1 MLVEAVNEVRESGGD
16 TRTLRLYGQEV
27 NLTTA
32 AIARM
37 NLYMHDIEDFRIVR
51 GDTLRDPKFHDDK
64 GQLAGFDVVIANP
77 PFSLKNWGAEVWV
90 ADPWKRP
97 IHGIPP
103 QANGDYAFVQHM
115 IASMNERS
123 GRVGVVM
130 PNGALFRT
138 AESEIRAGLLS
149 SDLLEAVV
157 GLPQNM
163 FYSTAI
169 PACLLIFRA
178 VKAES
183 RKQRVLFIDGSRR
196 FAKTRTRNDMS
207 RSDIEAIVTCYKA
220 GVSAPNGSVDTKSVP
235 LSEIK
240 ENGWDLSLGRYLHSA
255 TADTGDVGTELAAL
269 RQAREALNEAERE
282 MDKRLKA
289 AGYE

>member
-1 MLVEAVNEVRESGGD
+1 M
-16 TRTLRLYGQEV
+16 
-27 NLTTA
+27 
-32 AIARM
+32 
-37 NLYMHDIEDFRIVR
+37 
-51 GDTLRDPKFHDDK
+51 
-64 GQLAGFDVVIANP
+64 ANP
-77 PFSLKNWGAEVWV
+77 PFSLKNWGAEVWI

-97 IHGIPP
+97 IYGIPP

-115 IASMNERS
+115 IASMNERT

-130 PNGALFRT
+130 PNGALFRA

-149 SDLLEAVV
+149 GDLLEAVV

-178 VKAES
+178 AKAES
-183 RKQRVLFIDGSRR
+183 RKQRVLFIDGSQR

-207 RSDIEAIVTCYKA
+207 RSDIDTIVSCYKSGIGDA
-220 GVSAPNGSVDTKSVP
+220 NGSVTTKSVP
-235 LSEIK
+235 LTEIK
-240 ENGWDLSLGRYLHSA
+240 ENGWDLSLGRYLSSA
-255 TADTGDVGTELAAL
+255 TADTGDVGTALAAL
-269 RQAREALNEAERE
+269 RKAREVLNLAERE
-282 MDKRLKA
+282 MDERLKA